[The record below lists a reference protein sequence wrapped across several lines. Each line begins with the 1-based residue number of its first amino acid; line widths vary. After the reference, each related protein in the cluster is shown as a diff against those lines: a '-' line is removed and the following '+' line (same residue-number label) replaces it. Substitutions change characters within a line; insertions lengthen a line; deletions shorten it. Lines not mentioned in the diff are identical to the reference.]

1 MKMTKWTLV
10 MGLLITFSA
19 AFGQNLKVKENHGE
33 VFKPKTINYLDVFRN
48 PSGGYFS
55 VSYVPRRTVMLVATL
70 KARYYIQQYDENMNF
85 TSEVPLTLESNGDK
99 LSYYDLMQFGDK
111 FYVFTTKE
119 DKVGEKK
126 DLLYAEFDPE
136 SGQITGSHTALASA
150 KLVPQKG
157 YTSPSFQVSISKNKK
172 YLVIFGNDAQKIQRA
187 SLFGRNNSSD
197 EDEVGTYKFSFT
209 FWLFDDAM
217 KEVMHEEDYDIRVEN
232 STNEFY
238 VRDFEVDDEGS
249 IYILGKNAI
258 TDRLTRRERKE
269 ANRKSWLDI
278 KQSAF
283 VLEKI
288 SPDGSSEQ
296 QVTPEELLY
305 LDMDI
310 LFDEEGNIN
319 LIGLVGEQVY
329 YKLAATG
336 VNRLILSAD
345 DLSII
350 DEQTSNFTDE
360 VLKNVNNVLVAES
373 NLSDRKKKRVKK
385 REEKLTDEEKA
396 YAEITKRA
404 ALNVNNI
411 AYSGIDEKG
420 NVSVVLEE
428 YYVQV
433 VTTTTRDANGG
444 TTTTT
449 TYYYHYDDLF
459 LIKFFDDDVV
469 QNSYKKAFTTINV
482 PLDVSISVT
491 EKDEELTIVTPKEIV
506 RADVELG
513 KIVDYDIKAMDYK
526 VRVPGLRKKMI
537 YYKKV
542 IDENTI
548 LAPAQF
554 KRKVAWYKFEV
565 N

>member
-1 MKMTKWTLV
+1 MIRKTLV
-10 MGLLITFSA
+10 VGLLLAVTS
-19 AFGQNLKVKENHGE
+19 AFGQKLRVQENHGE
-33 VFKPKTINYLDVFRN
+33 VFKPKTANYLDVFRN

-55 VSYVPRRTVMLVATL
+55 VSYVPRRTLMLVATL
-70 KARYYIQQYDENMNF
+70 KAKYYVQQYDQNMNF
-85 TSEVPLTLESNGDK
+85 VREVPLDLNNNGDRM
-99 LSYYDLMQFGDK
+99 SYYSVMPFGDK
-111 FYVFTTKE
+111 FYVFTTQE
-119 DKVGEKK
+119 DRVGEKM
-126 DLLYAEFDPE
+126 DLFYVELDAQ
-136 SGQITGSHTALASA
+136 SGQIMGEYTALASA
-150 KLVPQKG
+150 RLVPQKG
-157 YTSPSFQVSISKNKK
+157 YTSPSFQISISENKQ
-172 YLVIFGNDAQKIQRA
+172 YLVVFGNDAQKVQRA
-187 SLFGRNNSSD
+187 SLFGRNNSND
-197 EDEVGTYKFSFT
+197 EDEVGTYKFGFT

-217 KEVMHEEDYDIRVEN
+217 KEVMHEEDYEIRVEN

-238 VRDFEVDDEGS
+238 VRDFEVDDKGS

-258 TDRLTRRERKE
+258 TDKLTRRERKE
-269 ANRKSWLDI
+269 AKRRSWLDI

-288 SPDGSSEQ
+288 NSDGSSEQ

-310 LFDEEGNIN
+310 LFDKEGNVN
-319 LIGLVGEQVY
+319 LVGLVGEQVY

-385 REEKLTDEEKA
+385 KEAKLTDEEKA
-396 YAEITKRA
+396 YAEISKRA
-404 ALNVNNI
+404 AINVNNI

-428 YYVQV
+428 YYVRV

-449 TYYYHYDDLF
+449 TYYYNYDDLF
-459 LIKFFDDDVV
+459 LLKFFDDEVV
-469 QNSYKKAFTTINV
+469 QNSYKKSFTTVNV
-482 PLDVSISVT
+482 PLDVSLDVL
-491 EKDEELTIVTPKEIV
+491 EKDGELTIVTPKEIV
-506 RADVELG
+506 RADVELD
-513 KIVDYDIKAMDYK
+513 KIVDYDIKAMDRS

-554 KRKVAWYKFEV
+554 KGKVAWYKFEV

>member
-1 MKMTKWTLV
+1 MTRKTLV
-10 MGLLITFSA
+10 VGLLLAVTST
-19 AFGQNLKVKENHGE
+19 FGQKLRVKENHGE
-33 VFKPKTINYLDVFRN
+33 VFKAKGADYYDVFRN
-48 PSGGYFS
+48 PNGGYFS
-55 VSYVPRRTVMLVATL
+55 VSYVLTRSFLLSITV
-70 KARYYIQQYDENMNF
+70 KSQYYIQQFDDNMNLIK
-85 TSEVPLTLESNGDK
+85 EVPLNLGPSRDK
-99 LSYYDLMQFGDK
+99 RYYFSLKQFGDK
-111 FYVFTTKE
+111 FYVFTTK
-119 DKVGEKK
+119 DDRNAEKRE
-126 DLLYAEFDPE
+126 LYYAELDVDRGEIIGGHKPIAHAQMTP
-136 SGQITGSHTALASA
+136 G
-150 KLVPQKG
+150 KG
-157 YTSPSFQVSISKNKK
+157 YTAASFNISISKNKK
-172 YLVIFGNDAQKIQRA
+172 YLIVFAKDAQKIERTPVF
-187 SLFGRNNSSD
+187 SRNVI
-197 EDEVGTYKFSFT
+197 EDEVGTYKFGFT

-217 KEVMHEEDYDIRVEN
+217 KEVMHEKDYTLKIEN
-232 STNEFY
+232 STNSFY
-238 VRDFEVDDEGS
+238 VQDYEVDNEGS

-258 TDRLTRRERKE
+258 TDRLTRKERKE
-269 ANRKSWLDI
+269 TKQRSWLDI

-283 VLEKI
+283 VLQKI

-319 LIGLVGEQVY
+319 LVGLVGEQVY

-373 NLSDRKKKRVKK
+373 NLSDRKKKRVEK

-506 RADVELG
+506 RADVELD